1 MSGAKKIALT
11 DRIGVA
17 AIYAIGFLSL
27 ALLVAPSLIVVA
39 ISFDTR
45 SYVSFPPVGFT
56 FDWYAKLFATPELIQ
71 AMWVSLKVGLI
82 VTGMCLALGVPTA
95 IACVRGRFK
104 GRQALS
110 VFVLF
115 PHMVPGIVLGI
126 AILFA
131 GATINARPSI
141 GLQSLAVACFILAV
155 MIRIVMARLMRLDV
169 ALEEASANLGATRFQ
184 TFRHVVL
191 PLLLP
196 AIWAGAAFT
205 FIEGFDN
212 ISVAIF
218 THGHRDRPLPVELMS
233 LVQNDNT
240 PMVAAVSAAQIALSV
255 VILGVVSSTLGLEK
269 LND

>member
-1 MSGAKKIALT
+1 MT
-11 DRIGVA
+11 RTPN
-17 AIYAIGFLSL
+17 SL
-27 ALLVAPSLIVVA
+27 ADRLGVGVIHAAGIFGILLLVAPSLIVVA

-45 SYVSFPPVGFT
+45 SFVSFPPVGFT

-71 AMWVSLKVGLI
+71 SMWVSLKVGLV
-82 VTGMCLALGVPTA
+82 VTGLCLVLGVPTA
-95 IACVRGRFK
+95 IACVRGRFS
-104 GRQALS
+104 GRGALS

-141 GLQSLAVACFILAV
+141 GLQSVSVACFILAV

-169 ALEEASANLGATRFQ
+169 ALEEASANLGATRWQ

-233 LVQNDNT
+233 LVQTDNT
-240 PMVAAVSAAQIALSV
+240 PMVAAVSAVQIALSV
-255 VILGVVSSTLGLEK
+255 VVLGIVSATLGLEK
-269 LND
+269 VND